1 MAISPRLEIRQGQS
15 LVMTPQLQQAIKLL
29 QLSNL
34 ELREFVEEELAENPM
49 LERDEGNSAAPEEPA
64 ANESSDERRTDG
76 AENLD
81 SLNMDDYANVWDD
94 ESPRESSAA
103 PASAEPDT
111 TFPSTSFEAT
121 SFQDWGSGGDQ
132 RFSSGDFNLEQT
144 VSQEVSLRDH
154 LLNQIN
160 VDIVDPADRL
170 IAVYLT
176 DMLDESGRIT
186 DELDLAA
193 ERLGCTMDDV
203 ERMLKRLQQLDPPG
217 IFARDL
223 KECWEIQ
230 LREKDRLDPAM
241 ATLLENIELMKMH
254 DYVQLSKLCR
264 VDDDDIRDM
273 IDEIAALNHHPARAF
288 DHVLAQPIVPD
299 VIMRPSNTGGWIVE
313 LNSDA
318 LPRVLINHHYYAE
331 VSSAVRT
338 KEEKKFVAE
347 KFQSASWL
355 VKSIHQR
362 ATTILKV
369 ATELV
374 TQQDAFFRHGVQ
386 HLKPLVL
393 RDIADEIE
401 MHESTVSRVT
411 SNKYIYT
418 PRGIFELK
426 YFFTSSIA
434 SSDGG
439 ATHSAEA
446 VRHRIKALIDA
457 EPAADILSDD
467 KLVELLNRNGIDIAR
482 RTVAKYRESMHIPS
496 SVQRR
501 RDKRRAARI

>member
-34 ELREFVEEELAENPM
+34 ELRDYVEEELAENPM
-49 LERDEGNSAAPEEPA
+49 LERDEGGAASAEDPVAPVEA
-64 ANESSDERRTDG
+64 ADARASEDVASLE
-76 AENLD
+76 ALD
-81 SLNMDDYANVWDD
+81 MDDYGNVWDD
-94 ESPRESSAA
+94 EPAARETPSS
-103 PASAEPDT
+103 SGDDSFT
-111 TFPSTSFEAT
+111 DTSFESA
-121 SFQDWGSGGDQ
+121 SFQDWGAGGDS
-132 RFSSGDFNLEQT
+132 RFTSGDFNLEQT
-144 VSQEVSLRDH
+144 VSQDVSLRDH

-160 VDIVDPADRL
+160 VDIVDPVERL

-176 DMLDESGRIT
+176 DTLDDSGRLSEEI
-186 DELDLAA
+186 DAIA
-193 ERLGCTMDDV
+193 ERLGCKVADV
-203 ERMLKRLQQLDPPG
+203 EAALKKLQQLDPPG

-241 ATLLENIELMKMH
+241 QTLLEHIELMKLH
-254 DYVQLSKLCR
+254 DYAQLSKLCH
-264 VDDDDIRDM
+264 VDQDDVRDM
-273 IDEIAALNHHPARAF
+273 IDEIASLNHHPARAF
-288 DHVLAQPIVPD
+288 DSVLAQPIIPD
-299 VIMRPSNTGGWIVE
+299 VIMRPSNAGGWIVE
-313 LNSDA
+313 LNADA
-318 LPRVLINHHYYAE
+318 LPRVLINQHYYAE
-331 VSSAVRT
+331 VSNAVRT
-338 KEEKKFVAE
+338 KEERKYVAE

-369 ATELV
+369 ASELV
-374 TQQDAFFRHGVQ
+374 KQQDAFFRHGVQ

-439 ATHSAEA
+439 AAHSAEA
-446 VRHRIKALIDA
+446 VRHRIKTLIDA
-457 EPAADILSDD
+457 EPATDILSDD
-467 KLVELLNRNGIDIAR
+467 KLVELLNRDGIDIAR
-482 RTVAKYRESMHIPS
+482 RTVAKYRESMNIPS

>member
-34 ELREFVEEELAENPM
+34 ELREYVEEELAENPM
-49 LERDEGNSAAPEEPA
+49 LERDEGNTASAEEPA
-64 ANESSDERRTDG
+64 APIEVTDVRANED
-76 AENLD
+76 AESIASMD
-81 SLNMDDYANVWDD
+81 MDDYGNVWDD
-94 ESPRESSAA
+94 EPAAREAQPSSSEESFAD
-103 PASAEPDT
+103 S
-111 TFPSTSFEAT
+111 SFESA
-121 SFQDWGSGGDQ
+121 SFQDWGSGGDS

-144 VSQEVSLRDH
+144 VSQNVSLRDH

-160 VDIVDPADRL
+160 VDITDPVERL

-176 DMLDESGRIT
+176 DTLDDSGRLSE
-186 DELDLAA
+186 ELDAVA
-193 ERLGCTMDDV
+193 ERLGCSIV
-203 ERMLKRLQQLDPPG
+203 EIEATLKKLQQLDPPG

-241 ATLLENIELMKMH
+241 ATLLEHIELMKLH
-254 DYVQLSKLCR
+254 DYAQLSKLCH
-264 VDDDDIRDM
+264 VDQDDVRDM
-273 IDEIAALNHHPARAF
+273 IDEIASLNHHPARAF
-288 DHVLAQPIVPD
+288 DSVLAQPIIPD
-299 VIMRPSNTGGWIVE
+299 VIMRPSNAGGWIVE
-313 LNSDA
+313 LNADA
-318 LPRVLINHHYYAE
+318 LPRVLINQHYYAE

-338 KEEKKFVAE
+338 KEERKYVTE

-369 ATELV
+369 AAELV
-374 TQQDAFFRHGVQ
+374 KQQDAFFRRGVQ

-439 ATHSAEA
+439 AAHSAEA
-446 VRHRIKALIDA
+446 VRHRIKTLIDA
-457 EPAADILSDD
+457 EPATDVLSDD
-467 KLVELLNRNGIDIAR
+467 KLVELLNRDGIDIAR